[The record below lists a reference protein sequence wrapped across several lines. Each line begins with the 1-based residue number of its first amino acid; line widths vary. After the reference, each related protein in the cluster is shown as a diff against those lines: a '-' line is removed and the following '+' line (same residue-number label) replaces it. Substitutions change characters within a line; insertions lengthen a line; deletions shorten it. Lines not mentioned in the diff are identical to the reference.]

1 MNRKTLSALLAAAL
15 LLTSLSACNSAE
27 QTTGETTTAAETTT
41 TEAAEDAAAESESE
55 AEPEADEQ
63 ETAEPETAEPET
75 VQNLYSDGFKIEI
88 LSDGIKRVTDADSRE
103 LILVPREQEVPAEYS
118 DSIVVRTPVNNAVF
132 LSSTQVCTFR
142 AVDDAEIV
150 SNIGGVCGGA
160 ESWTDIP
167 AVAEGITNGDII
179 DVTGDATTGEP
190 DYEKI
195 AELSPDIVFVYSG
208 EYGQQ
213 SQMAKLDELGINY
226 AVDNEY
232 LESDYMARME
242 WMRFILT
249 FFNADEA
256 VDEVMTNAQKTI
268 DDAKAAIAGTEAK
281 TIAVFNVYDG
291 TVYGTS
297 PTGWFGTMLT
307 DMNGINV
314 FNDMPSTMLTMEAAF
329 EAISTADVIVYSST
343 PSWCPGMSAVIDA
356 FPQLTECKAYEN
368 DNVYQYTDLYWMGI
382 DQSDIMAADIA
393 AVMFPE
399 AFEGRELSYFVKL
412 EK

>member
-15 LLTSLSACNSAE
+15 LITSLSACNSTE
-27 QTTGETTTAAETTT
+27 QTTADTTAAAETTT
-41 TEAAEDAAAESESE
+41 EAVDTATAEDTAAGSGNSE
-55 AEPEADEQ
+55 
-63 ETAEPETAEPET
+63 ETTPAAEPET
-75 VQNLYSDGFKIEI
+75 VQNMYSDGFKIEL
-88 LSDGIKRVTDADSRE
+88 LSGGIKRVTDADSRE

-118 DSIVVRTPVNNAVF
+118 ESIVVRTPVNNAVF

-142 AVDDAEIV
+142 AVDDAEVV
-150 SNIGGVCGGA
+150 SSIGGVCGGA

-179 DVTGDATTGEP
+179 DVTGDASTGEP

-249 FFNADEA
+249 FFNADDA
-256 VDEVMTNAQKTI
+256 VDEVMKNAQKNV
-268 DDAKAAIAGTEAK
+268 DEAKAAIADSEPK

-297 PTGWFGTMLT
+297 SEGWFGTMLT
-307 DMNGINV
+307 DMNGVNV
-314 FNDMPSTMLTMEAAF
+314 FADMPSTMLTMEAAF

-343 PSWCPGMSAVIDA
+343 PSWCPGMDAVIAA

-368 DNVYQYTDLYWMGI
+368 NNVYQYTDLYWMGI

-393 AVMFPE
+393 AVMYPE
-399 AFEGRELSYFVKL
+399 AFEGRSLSYFVKL

>member
-15 LLTSLSACNSAE
+15 LLTSLSACSGTE
-27 QTTGETTTAAETTT
+27 QPSDETTTTTTTAAAS
-41 TEAAEDAAAESESE
+41 AAEDSSAADSEESETESDSAKPEEAES
-55 AEPEADEQ
+55 
-63 ETAEPETAEPET
+63 
-75 VQNLYSDGFKIEI
+75 VQAIENLYSDGFKIER
-88 LSDGIKRVTDADSRE
+88 LSDGIKRVTDADNRE
-103 LILVPREQEVPAEYS
+103 LILVPREKGIPAEYS
-118 DSIVVRTPVNNAVF
+118 DSIVIRTPVNNAVF

-150 SNIGGVCGGA
+150 SHIGGVCGGA
-160 ESWTDIP
+160 ESWADIP

-179 DVTGDATTGEP
+179 DVTGDASTGEP

-195 AELSPDIVFVYSG
+195 AELSPDVVFVYSG

-249 FFNADEA
+249 FFNADDA
-256 VDEVMTNAQKTI
+256 VDEVMTNAQKTV
-268 DDAKAAIAGTEAK
+268 DEAKAAIDGTEPVK
-281 TIAVFNVYDG
+281 IAVFNVYDG

-297 PTGWFGTMLT
+297 PDGWFGTMLS
-307 DMNGINV
+307 DMNGVNV
-314 FNDMPSTMLTMEAAF
+314 FADMPSTMLTLEAAY

-343 PSWCPGMSAVIDA
+343 PSWCPGMEAVVSA

-368 DNVYQYTDLYWMGI
+368 NNVYQYTDLYWMGI

>member
-1 MNRKTLSALLAAAL
+1 MNRKTLSSLLAAAL
-15 LLTSLSACNSAE
+15 LLTSLSACNNAE
-27 QTTGETTTAAETTT
+27 QPTNETTTTAAETT
-41 TEAAEDAAAESESE
+41 AEDTTAAESEAESE
-55 AEPEADEQ
+55 AEEAES
-63 ETAEPETAEPET
+63 ETTEPEV
-75 VQNLYSDGFKIEI
+75 VQNLYSDGFKIEL

-103 LILVPREQEVPAEYS
+103 LILVPREQEIPAEYS
-118 DSIVVRTPVNNAVF
+118 ESIVVRTPVNNAVF
-132 LSSTQVCTFR
+132 LSTTQVCTFR
-142 AVDDAEIV
+142 AVDDEEIV
-150 SNIGGVCGGA
+150 SSIGGVCGGA

-179 DVTGDATTGEP
+179 DVTGDSSTGEP

-232 LESDYMARME
+232 LETDYMARME

-256 VDEVMTNAQKTI
+256 VDEVMTNAQKTV
-268 DDAKAAIAGTEAK
+268 DDAKAAIADTEPK

-297 PTGWFGTMLT
+297 PNGWFGTMLT
-307 DMNGINV
+307 DMNGVNV
-314 FNDMPSTMLTMEAAF
+314 FDDMPSTMLTMEAAF

-343 PSWCPGMSAVIDA
+343 PMWCPGMDAVIDA
-356 FPQLTECKAYEN
+356 FPQITECKAYEN
-368 DNVYQYTDLYWMGI
+368 NNVYQYTDLYWMGI

-399 AFEGRELSYFVKL
+399 AFENKELTYFVKL